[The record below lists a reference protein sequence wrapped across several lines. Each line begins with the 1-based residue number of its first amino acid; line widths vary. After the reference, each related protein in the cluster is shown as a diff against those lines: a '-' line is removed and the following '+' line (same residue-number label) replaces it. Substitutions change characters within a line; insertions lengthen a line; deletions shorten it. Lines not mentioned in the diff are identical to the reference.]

1 MAQTIITI
9 LDTATKSV
17 VVTAI
22 QSRGYTVVDDMP
34 LSRRN
39 FMINCDP
46 SDLDDV
52 KGVAGVQWFQ
62 QKAHLDDLQIRKLLI
77 HICI

>member
-9 LDTATKSV
+9 LDTATKSD

-39 FMINCDP
+39 FMIDCDQ
-46 SDLDDV
+46 SDLDDI
-52 KGVAGVQWFQ
+52 KGINGVIWFK
-62 QKAHLDDLQIRKLLI
+62 QKE
-77 HICI
+77 HIKRL